1 MKTAAAF
8 ALAMIASHFGLIGLH
23 GDADGSNITLVKNDN
38 YKISCNTARHMVRE
52 RGYANVKVKSCI
64 TRAYQF
70 FGARNGRQYIIRV
83 DPVTRFLWQEG

>member
-8 ALAMIASHFGLIGLH
+8 ALAMIASHFSPTVFE
-23 GDADGSNITLVKNDN
+23 GDADESKIKLVRNDS

-64 TRAYQF
+64 TKPYQF
-70 FGARNGRQYIIRV
+70 FGVKNGRQYIVRV
-83 DPVTRFLWQEG
+83 DPNTRFLWQE

>member
-8 ALAMIASHFGLIGLH
+8 ALVMIVSHFGLTGFE
-23 GDADGSNITLVKNDN
+23 GDAGRNRIKLVRNDN

-64 TRAYQF
+64 TPVYQF
-70 FGARNGRQYIIRV
+70 FGVKNGRQYIVRV
-83 DPVTRFLWQEG
+83 DPETRSLWQE